1 MYFFYVDEAGSPE
14 GHHEPLLEG
23 ETPIFSLSSLC
34 VRENNWRA
42 LDRDYLRLK
51 RRFFQK
57 EIGSGIAEY
66 FEIKGSE
73 LTRPGNRTN
82 KRAHKFI
89 EQVFGLCGKYS
100 IPLFSI
106 IFIKNP
112 TQPTPRKSLY
122 TMALQ
127 YLCERFQA
135 FLEEGIDGE
144 YGILIMDSRMHNVD
158 LEVAQSHLSFI
169 FGHETGRTCDKI
181 LEAPMFANS
190 KLTAGLQIIDIMSSC
205 IYTNFYQRN
214 CMFVPSAL
222 NYSHM
227 VIYWP
232 HLSALEFKSQ
242 KFYDEHPRNGYRV
255 IDYYPKQILI

>member
-14 GHHEPLLEG
+14 GHHEPLLAG
-23 ETPIFSLSSLC
+23 ETPIFTLNSLC
-34 VRENNWRA
+34 ITSQNWKD

-51 RRFFQK
+51 KRFFRK
-57 EIGSGIAEY
+57 EIGNGPAEY

-73 LTRPGNRTN
+73 LTRPGSRTN

-89 EQVFGLCGKYS
+89 ENVFGLCTKHS
-100 IPLFSI
+100 ATLFSI
-106 IFIKNP
+106 IFVKDPVTP
-112 TQPTPRKSLY
+112 TSKKSLY

-135 FLEEGIDGE
+135 FLEEGVDSEDG
-144 YGILIMDSRMHNVD
+144 IIIMDSRMHNVD

-169 FGHETGRTCDKI
+169 FGHATGRTCDKI

-190 KLTAGLQIIDIMSSC
+190 KLTAGLQVTDIMGSC

-214 CMFVPSAL
+214 CMFVSGAL

-227 VIYWP
+227 AVYWP
-232 HLSALEFKSQ
+232 NLLALQFQSQ
-242 KFYDEHPRNGYRV
+242 RLYDGHQRMGYRV
-255 IDYYPKQILI
+255 IDFYS